1 MAVSFSITLGAVFV
15 RSDACKFY
23 KMASDV
29 DRVVAKEAPNAS
41 DVDPVDASLPKSS
54 PSIVADVLGKKGLS
68 TATSVNQAMK
78 ELSLKTDG
86 LKVK

>member
-1 MAVSFSITLGAVFV
+1 
-15 RSDACKFY
+15 
-23 KMASDV
+23 MASDV
-29 DRVVAKEAPNAS
+29 NRVVAKEVSNAS
-41 DVDPVDASLPKSS
+41 DLSPVESSLPKSS

-86 LKVK
+86 LKVKLCI